1 MMASKAETAV
11 KAAITTT
18 AIDHVVL
25 HVGNLKRSIE
35 FYTGVL
41 GMSVHHGGK
50 DWAFLRCGDQVI
62 GLFEADAGETANAG
76 IEMNHLAFNQTTG
89 GYEEVKAILEA
100 HGVTVRGRRGDPHC
114 IYFDDPDGHTLQLN
128 VR

>member
-1 MMASKAETAV
+1 MASKAKSAV

-25 HVGNLKRSIE
+25 HVSDLKRSVE

-41 GMSVHHGGK
+41 GMSVRHGGTG
-50 DWAFLRCGDQVI
+50 WAFLRCGDQVI
-62 GLFEADAGETANAG
+62 GLFEADPGETVNTG
-76 IEMNHLAFNQTTG
+76 IEMNHMAFNQSTG
-89 GYEEVKAILEA
+89 GYAEVKAILDA
-100 HGVTVRGRRGDPHC
+100 HGIAVRGRRGDPRC